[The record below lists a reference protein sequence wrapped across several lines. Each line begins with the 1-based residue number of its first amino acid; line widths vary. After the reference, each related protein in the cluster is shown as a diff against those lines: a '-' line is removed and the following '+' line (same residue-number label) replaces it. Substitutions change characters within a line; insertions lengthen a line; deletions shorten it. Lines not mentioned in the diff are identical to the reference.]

1 MAMKNIESFD
11 KCVGYVLGE
20 LYENFPICVRIN
32 LKEFL
37 QKNKHDVN
45 DKEEL
50 ILSET
55 LFWLRDNNFL
65 IFTHPEEKDV
75 SHFQEVRAFP
85 QFTCVV
91 LTAKGLDVLK
101 KAPKSIKENKGIG
114 EHIMEA
120 VNTGAKEQLSNLVGT
135 VLSTAIKAL

>member
-11 KCVGYVLGE
+11 KCVGYVFGE
-20 LYENFPICVRIN
+20 LYENFPICVSIN
-32 LKEFL
+32 LKQFL

-65 IFTHPEEKDV
+65 VFTHPKEKDV

-85 QFTCVV
+85 QFSCVV
-91 LTAKGLDVLK
+91 LSAKGLDVLK
-101 KAPKSIKENKGIG
+101 KVPKSIREGKGIG

-120 VNTGAKEQLSNLVGT
+120 VSTGAKEQLSTLVG
-135 VLSTAIKAL
+135 VALSSAIGV

>member
-1 MAMKNIESFD
+1 MAMKNIETFD

-20 LYENFPICVRIN
+20 LYENFPICITIN
-32 LKEFL
+32 LKLFL
-37 QKNKHDVN
+37 EKNKHDVN

-55 LFWLRDNNFL
+55 IFWLRDSDFL
-65 IFTHPEEKDV
+65 TFSNPLEKDV
-75 SHFQEVRAFP
+75 THFQEVRASP

-101 KAPKSIKENKGIG
+101 KVPTSLKENKGMG
-114 EHIMEA
+114 EFILEA
-120 VNTGAKEQLSNLVGT
+120 VNTGAKETLSGLVGS
-135 VLSTAIKAL
+135 VLATAI